1 MADIQLKIKALDNSE
16 IQLSNSDIKSI
27 ESTAQ
32 STGQPDT
39 IYYGTVPSTGSVDI
53 NDRKGEFYNRIMNG
67 ELGNSN
73 LPIELFANGKKV
85 QSHIATDSDY
95 DINSKVFSV
104 ELENNISLFDT
115 TIYEG
120 YNYDGEQ
127 KTLYEIFIAF
137 ANKVGFTSNQVKKM
151 LSTKIVY
158 GDANTIGTIYDYFN
172 SIVVLNPYI
181 ERGTVRETLD
191 KFCTL
196 AQLNLMENDN
206 GDLIFIQARP
216 IRVGNERVFVIPAKN
231 QMSAIDRTIILK
243 NIIDK
248 TNVGTKNTVI
258 ETKQNAI
265 LGTVSAINTNLAYA
279 DNYWWKKTGN
289 PIIIDQTLDKHQIA
303 MYSAITDVA
312 YFTGKFVLP
321 ITNDKTKVEKVYGNI
336 SNNGISYKLTYKKK
350 KGNAYYTITNTSF
363 TADDD
368 GYVNLP
374 LPPSPDDI
382 SYAYNVA
389 EVYLEDTTTETTTLA
404 FGSVDST
411 IQFFRTFGGF
421 QTATNELEV
430 VLSQANGTNLNSA
443 SFEFDGENNCWIF
456 NYKVL
461 GRKKYVRM
469 TADLPKLS
477 DNPTLVEFKG
487 IRNEEVYYLQ
497 QKPYYHSHL
506 TSSSYSGLNV
516 PEGFEEYVA
525 TKLEISFWGETKTIS
540 FENVDSSSEE
550 QSGQH
555 TSSISGNELLQSDTI
570 LTLNQDEVLLA
581 TQIADNIVSDYKN
594 GVSTCRVTV
603 TCGDYAD
610 EYGVVRKHW
619 AKGEIFQVG
628 DIVRL
633 DKDNLGTPAM
643 TYKDGSTI
651 LWKVT
656 GRTFRHAGVP
666 LIDLELQE
674 IF

>member
-104 ELENNISLFDT
+104 DFENKLSLYDT
-115 TIYEG
+115 VIYEG
-120 YNYDGEQ
+120 YAYTGVSKSVYD
-127 KTLYEIFIAF
+127 IFVDF
-137 ANKVGFTSNQVKKM
+137 ATKVGFTTEQIEKM
-151 LSTKIVY
+151 LSQKIEYV
-158 GDANTIGTIYDYFN
+158 GNNNNNYFGEVSEYFK
-172 SIVVLNPYI
+172 SIIVPYPHI
-181 ERGTVRETLD
+181 ERGTVKETFD

-196 AQLNLMENDN
+196 CQLNLIEDDN
-206 GDLIFIQARP
+206 GDLIFVQSRP
-216 IRVGNERVFVIPAKN
+216 IRTSSERVLVVPAKN
-231 QMSAIDRTIILK
+231 QMSSIDRNVIVK
-243 NIIDK
+243 NQVK
-248 TNVGTKNTVI
+248 ETNVVYKKVA
-258 ETKQNAI
+258 ETLDKQNAI
-265 LGTVSAINTNLAYA
+265 TTVIVENPT
-279 DNYWWKKTGN
+279 NYWLNPDVVYGSMRYNNGGNAISNLRGMCIQLSAFDTGYHKGRIVISKNEITKNVIEVSDDIRWKITGKKKYGNATAQLSFSGTDGDWIKPVAVQPEFITLYGATENDIDDDVNYKYITEFVSSYQASTIQPQLVSYSFTQYYTNDLGIDYEKTLDHSISVPTSPFVAVAETSGSYIVEYQIPIQRTTVKMSATYVNNATSILSKDITGFFRVNDLETGN
-289 PIIIDQTLDKHQIA
+289 WA
-303 MYSAITDVA
+303 GY
-312 YFTGKFVLP
+312 
-321 ITNDKTKVEKVYGNI
+321 EKVIADSLQVSIYGTSLTI
-336 SNNGISYKLTYKKK
+336 S
-350 KGNAYYTITNTSF
+350 
-363 TADDD
+363 
-368 GYVNLP
+368 
-374 LPPSPDDI
+374 
-382 SYAYNVA
+382 
-389 EVYLEDTTTETTTLA
+389 LEDT
-404 FGSVDST
+404 
-411 IQFFRTFGGF
+411 
-421 QTATNELEV
+421 
-430 VLSQANGTNLNSA
+430 NLVSI
-443 SFEFDGENNCWIF
+443 EN
-456 NYKVL
+456 
-461 GRKKYVRM
+461 
-469 TADLPKLS
+469 
-477 DNPTLVEFKG
+477 
-487 IRNEEVYYLQ
+487 
-497 QKPYYHSHL
+497 KPNAL
-506 TSSSYSGLNV
+506 TV
-516 PEGFEEYVA
+516 
-525 TKLEISFWGETKTIS
+525 
-540 FENVDSSSEE
+540 
-550 QSGQH
+550 
-555 TSSISGNELLQSDTI
+555 SGNELLQEYTQVSG
-570 LTLNQDEVLLA
+570 EKSLA
-581 TQIADNIVSDYKN
+581 RVIADNIVSDYKN

-619 AKGEIFQVG
+619 ANGEIFQVG